1 MSFGKDSNY
10 NFFFFTLKLTKWYE
24 KNFLDIVSLDQ

>member
-10 NFFFFTLKLTKWYE
+10 NFFFMLKLTKWYE